1 MPENGWIKNNFLF
14 YYMKAFLKRSAFFM
28 EKKLK
33 AILMICNK
41 NIIST
46 FETMHNS
53 IATIYPIMSV

>member
-1 MPENGWIKNNFLF
+1 
-14 YYMKAFLKRSAFFM
+14 M

-53 IATIYPIMSV
+53 IATIYPIMGV